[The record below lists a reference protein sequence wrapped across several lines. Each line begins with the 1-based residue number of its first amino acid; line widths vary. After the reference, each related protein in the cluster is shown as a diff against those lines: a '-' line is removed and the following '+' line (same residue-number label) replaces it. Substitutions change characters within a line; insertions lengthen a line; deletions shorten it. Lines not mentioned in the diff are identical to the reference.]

1 MDFITNVFTA
11 HKDTL
16 MSPITWCI
24 VLAVLGV
31 IGYFLLMRETSKES
45 QKAVTHEQFESV
57 STEDHVMDHGD
68 HPETEEGVVP
78 AVEHQEEAVP
88 YDSSESQ
95 HVDA

>member
-31 IGYFLLMRETSKES
+31 IGYFLLMRETGSES
-45 QKAVTHEQFESV
+45 QKVSQKQFESV
-57 STEDHVMDHGD
+57 PTEDHVMDHGEHPD
-68 HPETEEGVVP
+68 HEETHAPEMET
-78 AVEHQEEAVP
+78 QEEAVA

-95 HVDA
+95 HVEA

>member
-31 IGYFLLMRETSKES
+31 IGYFLLMRETGSES
-45 QKAVTHEQFESV
+45 QKVSQKQFESV
-57 STEDHVMDHGD
+57 PTEDHVMDHGE
-68 HPETEEGVVP
+68 HPVHEE
-78 AVEHQEEAVP
+78 EHAPEMEAQEEAVA

-95 HVDA
+95 HVEA